1 MERFDFSYAP
11 YDVLDTLERNILQS
25 SVNIVFF
32 HDDEVVI
39 QPETPIDTLYVVLKG
54 MIKEISSDG
63 EVVTLYHPKDTF
75 DTRAVLEGI
84 SHNQFIVAE
93 QALLYAIPKTT
104 VLRLIESNVQFATY
118 FYANIT
124 EKFSSILGQKT
135 EQELA
140 GLFVAKVKDAYRG
153 NTLWIEG
160 QQRISETA
168 QSMKKHRVK
177 SVLVKHEDKIGVLT
191 ESVFRDI
198 LIQGASADDPA
209 HQWASYNLIGVDI
222 QDYVFNALLKMMQ
235 YKIQRLVVEQ
245 DGQPIG
251 TLEQIDILAYVSN
264 HSHLLAERLENADSI
279 EELENVAQQMNNVIQ
294 GLHNNGMRAMQ
305 LAQLMKVLNK
315 SLIEKAWNFVAP
327 AELIENSCLIVMGS
341 EGRGEQVLKTDQDN
355 ALILR
360 PNADLHMAE
369 QATEQLAQL
378 LERLGYPPC
387 AGKIMANNPDW
398 RKPLPEFKK
407 MVVSWCTRPDPTSMM
422 NLAIFMD
429 ARAIVGDV
437 SLLEEV
443 KTHLNNFLTDD
454 AGMMMMFAR
463 AVDQFQE
470 QTQGFFA
477 QLLGRERNKT
487 MDVKKMGL
495 FPIVHGIRSLSIEAK
510 LEETNTFERI
520 QKLVALNKLDKQL
533 GQDISEALAYFMDL
547 RLKFNIR
554 YVKNNQAIIPN
565 QVEVHNLSTLERDL
579 LKDALKVVKDFKQ
592 MIRLHFHLTNM

>member
-1 MERFDFSYAP
+1 MERFEFNYAP
-11 YDVLDTLERNILQS
+11 YDVLNPIERNILQS
-25 SVNIVFF
+25 SINIVFF
-32 HDDEVVI
+32 HDNEVVI
-39 QPETPIDTLYVVLKG
+39 QPETPIDTLYIVLKG
-54 MIKEISSDG
+54 IIKEIGTDG
-63 EVVTLYHPKDTF
+63 EVTALYHAKDTF
-75 DTRAVLEGI
+75 ETRAVLEGI
-84 SHNQFIVAE
+84 SHHQFVVAE
-93 QALLYAIPKTT
+93 QALLYAIPKST

-124 EKFSSILGQKT
+124 EKFSSILGQKN

-140 GLFVAKVKDAYRG
+140 GLFVAKVKDAYHN
-153 NTLWIEG
+153 NTLWIDG
-160 QQRISETA
+160 QQRIAETA
-168 QSMKKHRVK
+168 QNMKKSRVK
-177 SVLVKHEDKIGVLT
+177 SVLVKHNDQVGILT
-191 ESVFRDI
+191 ESVFRDM
-198 LIQGASADDPA
+198 LIQGASANDETYK
-209 HQWASYNLIGVDI
+209 WTSFKLIGVDI

-235 YKIQRLVVEQ
+235 HKIQRLVVEQ
-245 DGQPIG
+245 DGKAIG
-251 TLEQIDILAYVSN
+251 TLEQMDILAYVSN
-264 HSHLLAERLENADSI
+264 HSHLLSERLENASTI
-279 EELENVAQQMNNVIQ
+279 EELETIAQQMNGVIQ
-294 GLHNNGMRAMQ
+294 ALHNNGMRAMQ

-315 SLIEKAWNFVAP
+315 SLIEKAWSFVAP
-327 AELIENSCLIVMGS
+327 KELIENSCLIVMGS

-360 PNADLHMAE
+360 PDVDLQMAE
-369 QATEQLAQL
+369 TATEQLAQL

-387 AGKIMANNPDW
+387 AGKIMANNPEW
-398 RKPLPEFKK
+398 RKPIADFKK
-407 MVVSWCTRPDPTSMM
+407 MVVSWCIRPDPTSMM
-422 NLAIFMD
+422 NLAIFID
-429 ARAIVGDV
+429 ARAIAGDIH
-437 SLLEEV
+437 LLDEV
-443 KTHLNNFLTDD
+443 KKHLYSFLTDN

-477 QLLGRERNKT
+477 QLLERERNKT

-510 LEETNTFERI
+510 LEETNTFDRI

-554 YVKNNQAIIPN
+554 YVKNNQAIVPN

-592 MIRLHFHLTNM
+592 MIRLHFHLNTM